1 MKGFFKKM
9 RILLIFLAALL
20 LGGCAAD
27 PWRDA
32 PDFEMADFICPVP
45 AGKFIEDSNCLMT
58 WSLLGP
64 VDPGDAPSIHT
75 EYLADEPLLT
85 GNRPAP
91 RGARWY
97 RTAPRND
104 DEDAAPGQVDFSA
117 RFKKHP
123 KGALRRVFYA
133 CATLKCSRE
142 YKSMTLH
149 AASCGQLKIWIN
161 GKAVYA
167 GEHGAPDLK
176 TGTVRIEDILL
187 TSGCNR
193 IVVKYMDDEK
203 NYQDR
208 RKFSLRFTDPEG
220 NLSVV
225 R

>member
-1 MKGFFKKM
+1 MKM
-9 RILLIFLAALL
+9 LLTALAALL

-27 PWRDA
+27 PWQDA

-45 AGKFIEDSNCLMT
+45 AGKFIEDLNCLMT

-91 RGARWY
+91 RGARWC
-97 RTAPRND
+97 RTAPRNE
-104 DEDAAPGQVDFSA
+104 DENALPGQVDFSA
-117 RFKKHP
+117 RFKSNP
-123 KGALRRVFYA
+123 KAAGRRVFYA
-133 CATLKCSRE
+133 CATLRCSGE
-142 YKSMTLH
+142 YKGMTLH

-167 GEHGAPDLK
+167 KEHGSPDLK
-176 TGTVRIEDILL
+176 AGAERIGDILL
-187 TSGCNR
+187 ISGCNR
-193 IVVKYMDDEK
+193 IVVKYLDDGK
-203 NYQDR
+203 DYPDR

-220 NLSVV
+220 NLSVI

>member
-1 MKGFFKKM
+1 MKGFELEMK
-9 RILLIFLAALL
+9 ILLIILAALL

-32 PDFEMADFICPVP
+32 PDFEMLDFICPVP
-45 AGKFIEDSNCLMT
+45 AGKFVEDSNCLMS

-64 VDPGDAPSIHT
+64 VDPGQNPSIHT
-75 EYLADEPLLT
+75 EYVADELLLT

-97 RTAPRND
+97 RTAPRNE
-104 DEDAAPGQVDFSA
+104 DENALPGQVDFSA
-117 RFKKHP
+117 RFKSHP
-123 KGALRRVFYA
+123 KAAGRRVFYA

-142 YKSMTLH
+142 YKGMTLH

-167 GEHGAPDLK
+167 KEHGSPDLK
-176 TGTVRIEDILL
+176 TGAARIDDLL
-187 TSGCNR
+187 LASGCNR
-193 IVVKYMDDEK
+193 IVVKYLDDGK
-203 NYQDR
+203 DHQDR
-208 RKFSLRFTDPEG
+208 RMFSLRFTDPEG